1 MENLSF
7 QAPAF
12 AGLGVLGGQVGLADA
27 GQLEARIGKGI
38 EHAGAV
44 GDQADADLIED
55 PRMQL
60 VTPMGAGRGLDGVA
74 HLLGALE
81 FHRIG
86 PAVALVHQVTQAV
99 IGVLIARRRNVQAAA
114 GGQL

>member
-12 AGLGVLGGQVGLADA
+12 AGLGVLGGQVGLANA
-27 GQLEARIGKGI
+27 GQLEARIGEGI

-44 GDQADADLIED
+44 GDQADADLVQN

-74 HLLGALE
+74 HLLGALQL
-81 FHRIG
+81 HRVG
-86 PAVALVHQVTQAV
+86 PCGFQNYRTAISL
-99 IGVLIARRRNVQAAA
+99 NP
-114 GGQL
+114 GQPFQ